1 MDLINQ
7 INLGS
12 KFMRPIKSINRFI
25 QAHSNVYQK
34 KKKKTQQLQAFLY
47 IKKIERFLAKKD
59 VFSGG
64 VLGLNILCKGCSNH
78 TVFVGLLYPGGD
90 KLEKVCIGYK
100 TLPTKGLNFLRESE
114 CCA

>member
-34 KKKKTQQLQAFLY
+34 KKKKKPSNCKHSYTLKKLRGSWQRRMFFLV
-47 IKKIERFLAKKD
+47 EFWA
-59 VFSGG
+59 
-64 VLGLNILCKGCSNH
+64 
-78 TVFVGLLYPGGD
+78 
-90 KLEKVCIGYK
+90 
-100 TLPTKGLNFLRESE
+100 
-114 CCA
+114 